1 MFPTWHSVLDV
12 NNGNV
17 PGLRKSA
24 KALPESVTGP
34 VRVITFED
42 VDTNT
47 CCGTHVK
54 STAHLHIVKLTRI
67 EKTKTSSKLHFIA
80 ADRVLETLG
89 ESLERDQKLTSML
102 SVGAADLVSAVETL
116 SLKKKAA
123 EKSVELLTLELVE
136 LYANMLRSTAAG
148 GGRVLIAHRDTC
160 DSPPDFFKGLA
171 SSLDATLNANAGALL
186 LVTVGSDGEGSFLLA
201 GPAALVSAC
210 SAPVAAVLEGR
221 GGGRGDRYQVPKFT
235 RARAHTHTHTH
246 TYMQHQV

>member
-1 MFPTWHSVLDV
+1 
-12 NNGNV
+12 
-17 PGLRKSA
+17 
-24 KALPESVTGP
+24 
-34 VRVITFED
+34 
-42 VDTNT
+42 
-47 CCGTHVK
+47 
-54 STAHLHIVKLTRI
+54 
-67 EKTKTSSKLHFIA
+67 
-80 ADRVLETLG
+80 
-89 ESLERDQKLTSML
+89 
-102 SVGAADLVSAVETL
+102 
-116 SLKKKAA
+116 
-123 EKSVELLTLELVE
+123 
-136 LYANMLRSTAAG
+136 MLRSSAAG

-160 DSPPDFFKGLA
+160 DSPPDFFKALA